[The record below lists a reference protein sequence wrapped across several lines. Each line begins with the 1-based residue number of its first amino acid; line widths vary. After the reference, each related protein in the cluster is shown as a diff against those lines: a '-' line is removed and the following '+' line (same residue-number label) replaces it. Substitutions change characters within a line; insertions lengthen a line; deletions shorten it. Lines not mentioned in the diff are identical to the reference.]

1 MGEDTDPVAE
11 YYRKRDQNKR
21 FFRLRSE
28 EKVDLS
34 QFGKTNYMTSPNP
47 MVGVTKQK
55 NYYTD
60 KQVNDLLNEDIGKKK
75 QRYVFDQTLKSTSQ
89 KNESDKLKRDLTVE
103 KFKLMRKIISNEKK
117 AQELLKTRVSELET
131 QHTDD
136 RRKLQSM
143 MH

>member
-1 MGEDTDPVAE
+1 VRRETIDYDSSNIVRLPERRDYMGEDSDPVAE

-60 KQVNDLLNEDIGKKK
+60 K
-75 QRYVFDQTLKSTSQ
+75 
-89 KNESDKLKRDLTVE
+89 
-103 KFKLMRKIISNEKK
+103 
-117 AQELLKTRVSELET
+117 
-131 QHTDD
+131 
-136 RRKLQSM
+136 
-143 MH
+143 